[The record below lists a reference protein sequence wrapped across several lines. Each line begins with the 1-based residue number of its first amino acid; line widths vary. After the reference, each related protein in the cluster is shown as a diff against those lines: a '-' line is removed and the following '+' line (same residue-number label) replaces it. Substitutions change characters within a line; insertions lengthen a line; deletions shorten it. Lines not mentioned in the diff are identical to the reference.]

1 MSFAGRAGLVGMGP
15 ERLSFLGDAPPA
27 AFRRRVVVIA
37 HGQER
42 SYVPGE
48 WRDALVVVERG
59 VLEVEALS
67 GRRVRFG
74 AGAVLWLTGFRVRT
88 LRCASAEP
96 VVMAAVS
103 RRR

>member
-1 MSFAGRAGLVGMGP
+1 MGP

-27 AFRRRVVVIA
+27 AFRRRMVVV
-37 HGQER
+37 
-42 SYVPGE
+42 VPGRERAYLAAE

-67 GRRVRFG
+67 GLRARFS
-74 AGAVLWLTGFRVRT
+74 AGAVLWLTGLPVRT

-96 VVMAAVS
+96 AVISAVS